1 MHFIQSIKQ
10 TYTFFRW
17 LRNSLIQDGV
27 DILLRY
33 QTILFYASMLW
44 AIYGMSQEQAHD
56 LLKVFIWSSLP
67 KIRNHESPQI
77 VLSNSY
83 RLMFSLLFVA
93 GLGTS
98 KCQQY
103 QITKSDIMV
112 SFEEYSE
119 CHVLF

>member
-44 AIYGMSQEQAHD
+44 AIYGMSQKQAHD

-67 KIRNHESPQI
+67 KIETMNLHKCFIKQ
-77 VLSNSY
+77 LSTY
-83 RLMFSLLFVA
+83 VPYFLSLDWEHPNV
-93 GLGTS
+93 S
-98 KCQQY
+98 NINY
-103 QITKSDIMV
+103 QIRYYGFFRRI
-112 SFEEYSE
+112 
-119 CHVLF
+119 